1 MGRQYTIT
9 QLAQAAKVPTTTL
22 RYYERAGLVLPEGR
36 SQGNYRLY
44 SDESL
49 RRLRFIRAAQA
60 VGFTLDDVRRLL
72 ESPSRKG
79 PSCREVQ
86 TLIQDRLS
94 DIDKRLRDL
103 QHVHRVLSSSLRR
116 CRQNTHRHCCHVIA
130 TLHSA
135 L

>member
-9 QLAQAAKVPTTTL
+9 QLAQAANVPTTTL

-60 VGFTLDDVRRLL
+60 VGFTLDDVRGF
-72 ESPSRKG
+72 SRVRFAKG
-79 PSCREVQ
+79 RPAAKCR
-86 TLIQDRLS
+86 R
-94 DIDKRLRDL
+94 
-103 QHVHRVLSSSLRR
+103 
-116 CRQNTHRHCCHVIA
+116 
-130 TLHSA
+130 
-135 L
+135 